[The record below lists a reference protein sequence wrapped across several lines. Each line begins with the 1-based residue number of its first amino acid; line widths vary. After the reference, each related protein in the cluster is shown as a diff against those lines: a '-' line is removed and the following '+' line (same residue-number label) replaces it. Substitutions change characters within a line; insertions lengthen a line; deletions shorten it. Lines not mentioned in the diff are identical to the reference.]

1 MYFII
6 PLNDIKHNFYN
17 NDKCIEEKKLEKNHD
32 YINKYRSLIN
42 KENHWVFDKRIK
54 LENIKTYDNYHKV
67 GKSETIKLIPKK
79 MIKYCKIPD
88 DPEIK
93 LIDEIVKKAGDD
105 SIFNN
110 TTWFCAIVN
119 NKKRW
124 FSNKISNKKR
134 IEKLINA
141 NN

>member
-79 MIKYCKIPD
+79 MIKYCNS
-88 DPEIK
+88 EILK
-93 LIDEIVKKAGDD
+93 L
-105 SIFNN
+105 N
-110 TTWFCAIVN
+110 
-119 NKKRW
+119 
-124 FSNKISNKKR
+124 
-134 IEKLINA
+134 
-141 NN
+141 